1 MGVIQQRQLLEV
13 EETTIMHES
22 VSGRIYNMYV
32 RSQVRCSL
40 PASKFSIER
49 EYIGGLSKAKCLY

>member
-1 MGVIQQRQLLEV
+1 MKV
-13 EETTIMHES
+13 S
-22 VSGRIYNMYV
+22 VSGRIHIEHVCV

-40 PASKFSIER
+40 PWQSKFGIER